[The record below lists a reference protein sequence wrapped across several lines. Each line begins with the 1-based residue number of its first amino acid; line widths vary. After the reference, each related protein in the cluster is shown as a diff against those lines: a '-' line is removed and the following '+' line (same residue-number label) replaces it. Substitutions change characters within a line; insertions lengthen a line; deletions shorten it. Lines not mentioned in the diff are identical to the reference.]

1 MYKSVVFIPPL
12 IYIHAS
18 VCMCFSVQKCVH
30 QSVCIFSKQR
40 LHGAELSRSNLCV
53 TGSWTRAKLQAAAS
67 QQEKEALSVCSA
79 DRLHWACVVPCWTMC
94 NKTRKYGSY
103 CRMCRGLG
111 AFLKSCLCVSFI
123 TSLLIIFFMWQTCG
137 CGFLLK
143 NCTFTCNS
151 LMFLLCNPSV
161 ILIRKSLKWFYQSF
175 SSILSLPIHCFS
187 LLLQLTIRL
196 LIGPWQQFDSRWSND
211 SH

>member
-1 MYKSVVFIPPL
+1 MPACACASPCR
-12 IYIHAS
+12 S
-18 VCMCFSVQKCVH
+18 VCITVH
-30 QSVCIFSKQR
+30 LCIFSKRR

-53 TGSWTRAKLQAAAS
+53 TGSWTLGKLQAAAS

-79 DRLHWACVVPCWTMC
+79 DPLHWACVVLCRATC

-111 AFLKSCLCVSFI
+111 AFLNSCLGVCLITGRVHYFFI
-123 TSLLIIFFMWQTCG
+123 WQTCG

-143 NCTFTCNS
+143 NYTFMCND
-151 LMFLLCNPSV
+151 LMFLLCNTSQ
-161 ILIRKSLKWFYQSF
+161 ILIKKSLKWLHQSF
-175 SSILSLPIHCFS
+175 GSILTLSIHCFS

-196 LIGPWQQFDSRWSND
+196 LIGPWQQFDSRWSNG